1 VQAWRGACQ
10 TVGSRRGRQLVQQPL
25 TRLTNGARSRSAR
38 SSQEQGKDHLPLAS
52 ELAVGLVGLCGQK
65 GGVAGAGFSSDPEE
79 AKRKAR
85 VRFLPDESG
94 PAQLEV
100 GAGERDRLP
109 GPRFFPSSTA
119 PASLTV
125 GAWSG
130 WSSEEKDLLS
140 FLKSF
145 RYIME
150 TAETMDQKLA
160 ELAELSTST
169 PANRRAWQKARASD
183 PRFPDSFFYGEL
195 CRLPGVGPK
204 VAEMLYRS
212 GFRGAE
218 EIRAASN
225 EDLLTVEVPGKSLPA
240 KRKAVQDHFNFGLP
254 L

>member
-1 VQAWRGACQ
+1 MRGIDY
-10 TVGSRRGRQLVQQPL
+10 
-25 TRLTNGARSRSAR
+25 
-38 SSQEQGKDHLPLAS
+38 E
-52 ELAVGLVGLCGQK
+52 GL
-65 GGVAGAGFSSDPEE
+65 GFSPAPPPLRASQWGPG
-79 AKRKAR
+79 R
-85 VRFLPDESG
+85 VG
-94 PAQLEV
+94 
-100 GAGERDRLP
+100 
-109 GPRFFPSSTA
+109 
-119 PASLTV
+119 
-125 GAWSG
+125 
-130 WSSEEKDLLS
+130 SSEEKDLLS

-169 PANRRAWQKARASD
+169 PANRRVWQKARASD

-212 GFRGAE
+212 GYRGVE

-225 EDLLTVEVPGKSLPA
+225 EDLLTVEVPGKSLLA